1 MMKFKRIRMAKSSY
15 KVEKICLRYLI
26 SFKAMSTSTLPFELE
41 QEIFENAARS
51 DRKSALS
58 LALVAQRVRYW

>member
-1 MMKFKRIRMAKSSY
+1 MTSKRDLHKLRAYGY
-15 KVEKICLRYLI
+15 KVEKVCFRYLI
-26 SFKAMSTSTLPFELE
+26 SLNAMSTLPFELE
-41 QEIFENAARS
+41 QEIFENAAKR

>member
-15 KVEKICLRYLI
+15 KVEKISLRYLI